1 MFKVN
6 EDCIL
11 LTSDYNEAKEK
22 VKKYIEDNGKITVA
36 EFRDMMD
43 TSRKYSLA
51 ILEHFDGIKFTKRNG
66 DERVLY

>member
-1 MFKVN
+1 YEAVLEEGTLFKVN

-22 VKKYIEDNGKITVA
+22 VRKYIEDNGEITVA
-36 EFRDMMD
+36 QFRDMMD

-51 ILEHFDGIKFTKRNG
+51 ILEHF
-66 DERVLY
+66 

>member
-1 MFKVN
+1 M
-6 EDCIL
+6 
-11 LTSDYNEAKEK
+11 
-22 VKKYIEDNGKITVA
+22 KKYIEDNGKITVA
-36 EFRDMMD
+36 QFRDTMD